1 MTAAAATDPN
11 ATRAAA
17 LPMVSVVIP
26 ITTGDVSLQE
36 LVESYSQ
43 PLAAA
48 GYPHEVVAVL
58 DGVAGRYERAAR
70 TLAAEYPLKTVALH
84 GGGLGE
90 SVALS
95 AGVEHALG
103 DLIVNVPP
111 YLQAEPEDLLK
122 VVRGLE
128 SGNDVVAT
136 WRHPRVDPW
145 LNQLQSRLFNWVMGL
160 LMGAKYHDLN
170 SGMRGLRR
178 HVMDEISVYGEM
190 YRFLPVFA
198 QRQGFKVV
206 EVKVRHREER
216 GRRGF
221 YGVGVYIRRLLD
233 ITAVTFLT
241 RFTQK
246 PLRFFG
252 MLGLLAMLVGLALC
266 IEPVYSKVIHD
277 KSIANRP
284 LFFMGT
290 ILAAFGVQL
299 IGFGLV
305 GEIIIFT
312 QARNIRD
319 YQVDEVLEGAAA
331 EPPGDVMNPGVEA
344 APTAA
349 DAANP
354 DNKDPPKANAKTA
367 GNGDPKTTAPVTA
380 TASATPTASTTPT
393 AREPATTDGRA
404 ITVRELLPGEDA
416 RWDAYVHHHKDATFF
431 HQTGWRKVVQD
442 VFKHEPACLVA
453 QQGPDWV
460 GVLPLFKIHSPFV
473 GRSLISV
480 PYGVYGGVLADGD
493 GATDALLQYARRVGE
508 AEDVGYVELRQLQ
521 PLNRDMPTSD
531 LYFTYRRQLP
541 GDAAEILPTIKKRAR
556 AEVRRARDRFH
567 LTCETTADLTL
578 FYRLFVAD
586 KQRLGSPPLPRRWL
600 QALREEFGDAVV
612 VHLAK
617 DEKGEPLAAVMS
629 FCFKGVLYAYYS
641 GSVFSARRTGVNDF
655 IYCRIMEW
663 CVENDQQVFDFG
675 RSRRD
680 SGAAQF
686 KKNMGFEPQPLHY
699 QYFLLREG
707 ARLPDFNPSNPK
719 LQVPRRI
726 WSHLPE
732 FVARSLSG
740 RLSRYLP

>member
-1 MTAAAATDPN
+1 MTAAAATDPK
-11 ATRAAA
+11 AARAPA

-36 LVESYSQ
+36 LVESYSR

-58 DGVAGRYERAAR
+58 DGVAGRYEQVAR

-246 PLRFFG
+246 PLRFF
-252 MLGLLAMLVGLALC
+252 
-266 IEPVYSKVIHD
+266 
-277 KSIANRP
+277 
-284 LFFMGT
+284 
-290 ILAAFGVQL
+290 
-299 IGFGLV
+299 
-305 GEIIIFT
+305 
-312 QARNIRD
+312 
-319 YQVDEVLEGAAA
+319 
-331 EPPGDVMNPGVEA
+331 
-344 APTAA
+344 
-349 DAANP
+349 
-354 DNKDPPKANAKTA
+354 
-367 GNGDPKTTAPVTA
+367 
-380 TASATPTASTTPT
+380 
-393 AREPATTDGRA
+393 
-404 ITVRELLPGEDA
+404 
-416 RWDAYVHHHKDATFF
+416 
-431 HQTGWRKVVQD
+431 
-442 VFKHEPACLVA
+442 
-453 QQGPDWV
+453 
-460 GVLPLFKIHSPFV
+460 
-473 GRSLISV
+473 
-480 PYGVYGGVLADGD
+480 
-493 GATDALLQYARRVGE
+493 
-508 AEDVGYVELRQLQ
+508 
-521 PLNRDMPTSD
+521 
-531 LYFTYRRQLP
+531 
-541 GDAAEILPTIKKRAR
+541 
-556 AEVRRARDRFH
+556 
-567 LTCETTADLTL
+567 
-578 FYRLFVAD
+578 
-586 KQRLGSPPLPRRWL
+586 
-600 QALREEFGDAVV
+600 
-612 VHLAK
+612 
-617 DEKGEPLAAVMS
+617 
-629 FCFKGVLYAYYS
+629 
-641 GSVFSARRTGVNDF
+641 
-655 IYCRIMEW
+655 
-663 CVENDQQVFDFG
+663 
-675 RSRRD
+675 
-680 SGAAQF
+680 
-686 KKNMGFEPQPLHY
+686 
-699 QYFLLREG
+699 
-707 ARLPDFNPSNPK
+707 
-719 LQVPRRI
+719 
-726 WSHLPE
+726 
-732 FVARSLSG
+732 
-740 RLSRYLP
+740 